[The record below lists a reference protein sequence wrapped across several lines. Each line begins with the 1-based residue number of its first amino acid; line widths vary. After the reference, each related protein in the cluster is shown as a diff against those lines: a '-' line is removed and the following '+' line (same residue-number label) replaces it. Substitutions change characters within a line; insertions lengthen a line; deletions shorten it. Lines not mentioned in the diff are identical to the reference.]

1 MQNNIILWI
10 EYGLTTVAIILLVKA
25 LIPVREII
33 QQLQPLNA
41 SCWASA
47 GNARCRWK
55 ILSAFIFLFII
66 GYLFYI
72 IVHASHHVNT
82 LGDMVIPWILFG
94 GAIFVFMV
102 CSLSVKTANDL
113 RKIYILEQESLT
125 DPLMGIYNRRYL
137 DRRLSEETQR
147 AIRYEVPFSIFL
159 LDIDHFKQVNDTY
172 GHQVGDQVLKKLGTV
187 IVNAVR
193 EPDIVVRY
201 GGEEILVIL
210 PSTKITPTVDIAER
224 LRQII
229 AATMMVG
236 PELETEQSQASN
248 MQVAPTPESATES
261 RQGMAAHVQPAP
273 KKEEERPAIYITV
286 SIGVAGYR
294 FSDIPDNAEM
304 IINRADQALYQAK
317 EQGRNR
323 VISSNGN
330 DDQAGVVSNGKM
342 T

>member
-1 MQNNIILWI
+1 MQNNILWI
-10 EYGLTTVAIILLVKA
+10 EYGLITVAIILLVKA
-25 LIPVREII
+25 LIPVRQII
-33 QQLQPLNA
+33 QQLQPLNS

-55 ILSAFIFLFII
+55 ILSVFIVLFII
-66 GYLFYI
+66 GYMLYI

-82 LGDMVIPWILFG
+82 IGDMVIPWILFG
-94 GAIFVFMV
+94 GAIFVYMV

-113 RKIYILEQESLT
+113 RKIYIFEQESLT

-137 DRRLSEETQR
+137 DRRLSEEIQR

-172 GHQVGDQVLKKLGTV
+172 GHQIGDLVLKKLGAV
-187 IVNAVR
+187 IVDSVR

-201 GGEEILVIL
+201 GGEEILVVL

-229 AATMMVG
+229 AETMMVE
-236 PELETEQSQASN
+236 PELGTEQPQAVNVS
-248 MQVAPTPESATES
+248 PTPETATKS
-261 RQGMAAHVQPAP
+261 RQGMAAQVQDPP
-273 KKEEERPAIYITV
+273 KQEKERPAIYITV

-294 FSDIPDNAEM
+294 FSGVPDSAEM
-304 IINRADQALYQAK
+304 IVKRADQALYQAK

-323 VISSNGN
+323 VISSNEI
-330 DDQAGVVSNGKM
+330 DDPGRFSAMEKK
-342 T
+342 

>member
-1 MQNNIILWI
+1 MQNNTLWI

-33 QQLQPLNA
+33 QQLQPLNT

-66 GYLFYI
+66 GYLLF
-72 IVHASHHVNT
+72 IVMHASHHVNT
-82 LGDMVIPWILFG
+82 IGDMVIPWILFG

-172 GHQVGDQVLKKLGTV
+172 GHQIGDQVLKKLGIV

-210 PSTKITPTVDIAER
+210 PSTKITPTIDIAER

-229 AATMMVG
+229 AETMMVG
-236 PELETEQSQASN
+236 PELGTEQPQAIN
-248 MQVAPTPESATES
+248 AQVSPTPETATDS
-261 RQGMAAHVQPAP
+261 RQGRAAHLQPAP

-294 FSDIPDNAEM
+294 FSDIPDSAEM
-304 IINRADQALYQAK
+304 IIKRADQALYQAK

-330 DDQAGVVSNGKM
+330 DDQAGVVSNEK
-342 T
+342 TT

>member
-1 MQNNIILWI
+1 MQNNILWF
-10 EYGLTTVAIILLVKA
+10 EYGLTIVAIILLVKA

-33 QQLQPLNA
+33 HQLQPLNT

-55 ILSAFIFLFII
+55 ILSVFIILFII
-66 GYLFYI
+66 GYLLYI

-82 LGDMVIPWILFG
+82 IGDMVIPWILFG

-159 LDIDHFKQVNDTY
+159 LDIDHFKQANDTY
-172 GHQVGDQVLKKLGTV
+172 GHQIGDLVLKKLGAV

-210 PSTKITPTVDIAER
+210 PSTNITSTVDIAER

-236 PELETEQSQASN
+236 PDLETEQPQATN
-248 MQVAPTPESATES
+248 TQVSSTPEMATGS
-261 RQGMAAHVQPAP
+261 RDGMAAHVQPAP
-273 KKEEERPAIYITV
+273 RKEKERPAIYITV

-294 FSDIPDNAEM
+294 FSDVPDSAEL

-330 DDQAGVVSNGKM
+330 DDQAGVVSN
-342 T
+342 